1 MEVSAGCSRRR
12 RRGADLVM
20 EPRVVVGRRGR
31 PCLARAPVDPLGEGA
46 TLPSSQPASAGVVS
60 AHQSSARRER
70 HQRPLAL
77 QVEVGLLVLAFDCIW
92 GAKRL
97 LPVNFSYF

>member
-20 EPRVVVGRRGR
+20 EPRVVVGRRGGPR
-31 PCLARAPVDPLGEGA
+31 LARAPVDPLGEGA

-60 AHQSSARRER
+60 AQQSSARRER

-77 QVEVGLLVLAFDCIW
+77 QSPG
-92 GAKRL
+92 
-97 LPVNFSYF
+97 